1 MRGVTATGS
10 AVASSFPFLFGGTFI
25 EGPQNPPQSTETSG
39 FPFLFGGTFIEG
51 RRRVCG
57 GEYVDDF
64 PSFSEGLSLR
74 EMFELAAIA
83 TLPISLPF
91 RRDFH

>member
-25 EGPQNPPQSTETSG
+25 EGPKNTPKSTETSG

-51 RRRVCG
+51 NV
-57 GEYVDDF
+57 
-64 PSFSEGLSLR
+64 
-74 EMFELAAIA
+74 
-83 TLPISLPF
+83 
-91 RRDFH
+91 